1 MIKKFR
7 AHLSR
12 NAVLYVL
19 LFVMLGGTAY
29 AGNGGKVKA
38 GDLGN
43 VKVRYSDATVA
54 NGGVVTH
61 TTTCNKGERA
71 LSGSM
76 KWDGNQNAGN
86 VSLVQQNLQPVKN
99 PTQVTATGRVISGGA
114 RTMKVGAV
122 CLVK

>member
-1 MIKKFR
+1 MVKRIR

-29 AGNGGKVKA
+29 AGGGGKVKA
-38 GDLGN
+38 GDLGGM
-43 VKVRYSDATVA
+43 KVRYTDATIA
-54 NGGVVTH
+54 NGGVITH
-61 TTTCNKGERA
+61 TTTCRKGERA

-76 KWDGNQNAGN
+76 KFDGNQNAGN
-86 VSLVQQNLQPVKN
+86 VSLVQMNLQPVKN

-122 CLVK
+122 CLLK